1 MSAIAVDA
9 SCVPKYVFRGNFDAR
24 RLSSIDTD
32 RPAVPHGACVTSPS
46 TSARTLFDKLW
57 ERHVVHARDDGH
69 TLIYIDRHYVGD
81 DLPRDTFDSLARKGL
96 RVRRP
101 EATFA
106 MADHYASSRGRT
118 IADVVDAERRE
129 LVERL
134 IHFTR
139 EQGVPMFALDD
150 PRHGIVH
157 VSGPEQGLTLPGMT
171 VVCGDSH
178 TSTHGALGAFGF
190 GIGASEVAHV
200 LATQT
205 LWQRRPATMRASF
218 TGRLAAGVTAKDLAL
233 AMIAQIGV
241 AGGVGHVVEYAG
253 AAIDALSVEAR
264 MTLCNLSI
272 EAGARAGLI
281 APDDKT
287 LAWLHGRAFAPKGAA
302 WEAAVAGWRALRT
315 DPGAAFARE
324 VSLDAAR
331 VAPMVTWGTNPSQ
344 STSIAGAILDPADIG
359 DAAQQERTLAALD
372 YMDLRP
378 AQPIEGIAI
387 DRVFIGSCTNGRLE
401 DLRAAAAVLGG
412 RRVRVPTLIVPGSRA
427 VQNAAVAEG
436 LDRIFVA
443 AGAQWREPG
452 CSMCLAI
459 NGDEGRAGERI
470 ASTTNR
476 NFVGRQG
483 RGVRTHL
490 MSPGMA
496 AGAAVTGYI
505 VDYRELLRDA
515 TVDHA

>member
-1 MSAIAVDA
+1 M
-9 SCVPKYVFRGNFDAR
+9 
-24 RLSSIDTD
+24 
-32 RPAVPHGACVTSPS
+32 TSPS

-57 ERHVVHARDDGH
+57 ERHVVHERDDGH

-81 DLPRDTFDSLARKGL
+81 DLPRDTFDGFARKGL

-118 IADVVDAERRE
+118 IADVVDADRRE

-134 IHFTR
+134 IRFTQ
-139 EQGVPMFALDD
+139 EQHVSMFALDD

-157 VSGPEQGLTLPGMT
+157 VSGPEHGLTLPGMT

-205 LWQRRPATMRASF
+205 LWQRRPAAMRASF
-218 TGRLAAGVTAKDLAL
+218 TGRLADGVSAKDLAL

-241 AGGVGHVVEYAG
+241 AGGVGHVIEYAG
-253 AAIDALSVEAR
+253 ETVAEMSIEAR

-281 APDDKT
+281 APDEKT
-287 LAWLHGRAFAPKGAA
+287 FAWLHGRDFAPKGAG
-302 WEAAVAGWRALRT
+302 WEAAVAGWRTLVS

-324 VSLDAAR
+324 VRFDASG

-344 STSIAGAILDPADIG
+344 SAPINGVVVDPADMR

-372 YMDLRP
+372 YMALRP
-378 AQPIEGIAI
+378 AQRVEGIAI
-387 DRVFIGSCTNGRLE
+387 DRVFIGSCTNGRFE
-401 DLRAAAAVLGG
+401 DLCAAAAVLRG

-427 VQNAAVAEG
+427 VQNAAVAAG

-443 AGAQWREPG
+443 AGAEWREPG

-459 NGDEGRAGERI
+459 NGDEGRPGERI
-470 ASTTNR
+470 ASTSNR

-496 AGAAVTGYI
+496 AGAAVTGFI

>member
-1 MSAIAVDA
+1 VI
-9 SCVPKYVFRGNFDAR
+9 
-24 RLSSIDTD
+24 
-32 RPAVPHGACVTSPS
+32 S
-46 TSARTLFDKLW
+46 TSTPARTLFDKLW
-57 ERHVVHARDDGH
+57 ERHVVHERDDGH

-81 DLPRDTFDSLARKGL
+81 DLPRDTFDTLTRKGL

-101 EATFA
+101 DATFA
-106 MADHYASSRGRT
+106 MADHYAPSRGRS
-118 IADVVDAERRE
+118 IVDVVDAERRE
-129 LVERL
+129 LVEHL
-134 IHFTR
+134 VQFTR
-139 EQGVPMFALDD
+139 DQHVSMFALDD

-157 VSGPEQGLTLPGMT
+157 VTGPEQGLTLPGMT

-190 GIGASEVAHV
+190 GIGAAEVAHV

-205 LWQRRPATMRASF
+205 LWQRRPQTMRASF
-218 TGRLAAGVTAKDLAL
+218 AGRLADGVTAKDLAL
-233 AMIAQIGV
+233 AMIARVGV
-241 AGGVGHVVEYAG
+241 AGGVGHVIEYVG
-253 AAIDALSVEAR
+253 ETIDALSIEAR

-281 APDDKT
+281 APDEKT
-287 LAWLHGRAFAPKGAA
+287 FAWLHGREFAPKDAEWDASLAQWRTLQSDAGAM
-302 WEAAVAGWRALRT
+302 
-315 DPGAAFARE
+315 FSRE
-324 VSLDAAR
+324 VELDASR

-344 STSIAGAILDPADIG
+344 STPIDGAVIDPAEFA

-378 AQPIEGIAI
+378 AQRIEGTAI

-401 DLRAAAAVLGG
+401 DLRAAAAVLDG
-412 RRVRVPTLIVPGSRA
+412 RRVRVPTLIVPGSRG
-427 VQNAAVAEG
+427 VQNAAIAEG
-436 LDRIFVA
+436 LDRIFIA
-443 AGAQWREPG
+443 AGADWREPG

-459 NGDEGRAGERI
+459 NGDEGLSGERV

-496 AGAAVTGYI
+496 AGAAVTGFI

>member
-1 MSAIAVDA
+1 MS
-9 SCVPKYVFRGNFDAR
+9 
-24 RLSSIDTD
+24 SS
-32 RPAVPHGACVTSPS
+32 S
-46 TSARTLFDKLW
+46 TSGQTLFDKLW
-57 ERHVVHARDDGH
+57 DRHVVHARDDGQ
-69 TLIYIDRHYVGD
+69 TLIYVDRHYVGD
-81 DLPRDTFDSLARKGL
+81 DLPREVFAGLARRGL

-101 EATFA
+101 DATFA
-106 MADHYASSRGRT
+106 MADHYASTHGRT
-118 IADVVDAERRE
+118 LGNIVDAERRE
-129 LVERL
+129 LVEDL
-134 IHFTR
+134 IQFTR
-139 EQGVPMFALDD
+139 KHGVTMFGLDD

-157 VSGPEQGLTLPGMT
+157 VTGPEQGLTLPGMT

-205 LWQRRPATMRASF
+205 LWQRRPETMRARF
-218 TGRLAAGVTAKDLAL
+218 DGEVPDGVTAKDIAL
-233 AMIAQIGV
+233 AMIHRIGV
-241 AGGVGHVVEYAG
+241 AGGVGHVIEYTG
-253 AAIDALSVEAR
+253 SAIDRMSIEAR

-281 APDDKT
+281 APDDTT
-287 LAWLHGRAFAPKGAA
+287 LAYLQGRPFAPQGTEWDTAAAA
-302 WEAAVAGWRALRT
+302 WRRLRT
-315 DPGAAFARE
+315 DSDARFSRE
-324 VSLDAAR
+324 IDVDVSR
-331 VAPMVTWGTNPSQ
+331 IAPMVSWGTNPAQ
-344 STSIAGAILDPADIG
+344 STSIGGAVVDPADIA
-359 DAAQQERTLAALD
+359 DTALRTRTLAALD
-372 YMDLRP
+372 YMGLRP
-378 AQPIEGIAI
+378 AQRLEGIAI

-401 DLRAAAAVLGG
+401 DLRAAAAVLEG

-427 VQNAAVAEG
+427 VQTAAVSEG
-436 LDRIFVA
+436 LDRVFVA
-443 AGAQWREPG
+443 AGAEWREPG

-496 AGAAVTGYI
+496 AGAAVAGCL
-505 VDYRELLRDA
+505 VDYRSLL
-515 TVDHA
+515 DHATA